1 MKKYILSGYGSSVAV
16 GLTDETT
23 AETDINL
30 SHNLFNTY
38 VNDNYFNGVLCFD
51 GIQQFY
57 KFLIYKNLFASYRP
71 HVKYRTQ
78 LKDAANMARQTLNN
92 DVLHQN
98 FMPEIYQ
105 HEKTYHVYKY
115 EQPNVNS
122 KGKRIN
128 SQINKMK

>member
-1 MKKYILSGYGSSVAV
+1 MKKYIISPYGSSVAV

-23 AETDINL
+23 AQTDINL

-57 KFLIYKNLFASYRP
+57 RFLIYKNLFANYNP
-71 HVKYRTQ
+71 HVKYSIQ
-78 LKDAANMARQTLNN
+78 LKQAANITRKTLNN
-92 DVLHQN
+92 DVDYQA
-98 FMPEIYQ
+98 FMPQIYQ

-115 EQPNVNS
+115 QNQN
-122 KGKRIN
+122 
-128 SQINKMK
+128 